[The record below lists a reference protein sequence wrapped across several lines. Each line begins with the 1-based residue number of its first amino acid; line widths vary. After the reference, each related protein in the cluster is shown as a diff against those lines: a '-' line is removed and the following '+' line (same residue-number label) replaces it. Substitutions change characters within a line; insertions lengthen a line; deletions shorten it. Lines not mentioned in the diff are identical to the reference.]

1 MSDVGSI
8 LLRWFLFRFDTEW
21 RSRGC
26 SSQFLV
32 THKQTQAD
40 MKIKWKRLTKYGSIC
55 EGAETKVRLSY
66 NYDWSKPPSEC
77 CVRSDHSLP

>member
-1 MSDVGSI
+1 MLGAVIIYFPSC
-8 LLRWFLFRFDTEW
+8 FRFDTEW

-26 SSQFLV
+26 SNKFLV
-32 THKQTQAD
+32 THKQTEAD
-40 MKIKWKRLTKYGSIC
+40 MKIKWKRLRKYGTIC

-77 CVRSDHSLP
+77 CVRSDHNVP